1 MARVTVLFFGAT
13 ADAAG
18 TRELP
23 IDIADGSPAGDA
35 LRDLTKRHPALT
47 RHKLL
52 FAVNEEYVDAQ
63 TPLADGDT
71 LAVFT
76 AVSGG

>member
-18 TRELP
+18 TREVPL
-23 IDIADGSPAGDA
+23 DVADGAAAGDA
-35 LRDLTKRHPALT
+35 LQALTKKHPELT

-52 FAVNEEYVDAQ
+52 FAVNEEYVAAQ

>member
-1 MARVTVLFFGAT
+1 MARVTVLFFGAA

-18 TRELP
+18 TRE
-23 IDIADGSPAGDA
+23 SPFETGKGATAGA
-35 LRDLTKRHPALT
+35 AMSSLIEKYPALT

-52 FAVNEEYVDAQ
+52 FALNEEYVDAK
-63 TPLADGDT
+63 TTLADGDT

>member
-1 MARVTVLFFGAT
+1 MQVKVLFFGDA

-18 TRELP
+18 TRESP
-23 IDIADGSPAGDA
+23 IETADEATAGAAMSA
-35 LRDLTKRHPALT
+35 LIEKHPALA
-47 RHKLL
+47 RHRLL
-52 FAVNEEYVDAQ
+52 FAVNEEYADAA

-76 AVSGG
+76 PVSGG

>member
-1 MARVTVLFFGAT
+1 MARVTVLFFGAA

-18 TRELP
+18 TRE
-23 IDIADGSPAGDA
+23 SPFDAGDNA
-35 LRDLTKRHPALT
+35 TAGAAITSLIEQHPALT

>member
-1 MARVTVLFFGAT
+1 MARVNVLFLGAT

-18 TRELP
+18 TRVLP
-23 IDIADGSPAGDA
+23 LEVTDGAVAGDA
-35 LRDLTKRHPALT
+35 LLSLTEKHPELT

-52 FAVNEEYVDAQ
+52 LAVNEEYVDAK